1 MIENILF
8 LVFIVI
14 IYIFLLL
21 NNNNIFYTKS
31 EYGVYTII
39 KDADKKDKLNLLT
52 LIIQNMY
59 KLKEHL
65 VNNINKL
72 QDYKE
77 YIKLL
82 DINFNKDRTYIYETD
97 ITKKENKNI
106 TSFSVNKGEELSI
119 CLKSKETEKLHDI
132 NILMYVVIHEMAHF
146 ACPEIG
152 HGDLF
157 QKIFKKFLEEAIN
170 IGIYKYEDYSKTPQ
184 EYCGIILNTS
194 II

>member
-1 MIENILF
+1 MIEIILLF
-8 LVFIVI
+8 VFIVI

-21 NNNNIFYTKS
+21 NNNNIVYTKS

-39 KDADKKDKLNLLT
+39 KDSNKKDKLNLLT

-59 KLKEHL
+59 KLKKHL
-65 VNNINKL
+65 INNINNFP
-72 QDYKE
+72 DYKE

-97 ITKKENKNI
+97 ISKEENKNI

-119 CLKSKETEKLHDI
+119 CLKSKQTNELHNI
-132 NILMYVVIHEMAHF
+132 NILMYVVIHEMSHF

-157 QKIFKKFLEEAIN
+157 QKIFKKFIEEAIT
-170 IGIYKYEDYSKTPQ
+170 IGIYQYENYAKSPQ